1 MSVLPISNGKPFIEN
16 DDIRE
21 VIKSLKSG
29 FLSQGDSI
37 SQFEELFKKKFKC
50 KFSIACNS
58 GTSAIYLAMHSIN
71 VKKND
76 SIILPS
82 INFIAAANVAN
93 LFEAKIYFADVDIHT
108 GQVSVETVLKC
119 IKKNK
124 IKKVKAIVNMYLSG
138 NLRQILNFYKL
149 KKKLNCYLIEDACH
163 ALGSYYYHKKKKFF
177 IGSCE
182 HSDICTFSFHP
193 LKTITT
199 GEGGLI
205 STNNKKIY
213 ERSKLFRSHGI
224 IKTDKHYKYNVTSPG
239 LNLRLS
245 NINASLGISQF
256 KKIDK
261 FTLKRKKI
269 FDFYYN
275 NLDGYKN
282 IIKIS
287 QTEKN
292 TFSSNHLV
300 IANFNFLKLKINKD
314 NFIKI
319 LLRDKIVIHYHYIPN
334 INFKCYKSNDISNFK
349 GALSHFKNAISL
361 PIYYKLSITEL
372 KKVEKKIKS
381 VVDRYIL

>member
-1 MSVLPISNGKPFIEN
+1 MSVLPISNGKPYIES
-16 DDIRE
+16 DDIKE

-29 FLSQGDSI
+29 FLSQGNSI
-37 SQFEELFKKKFKC
+37 DQFERLFEKKLKC

-76 SIILPS
+76 VIILPT
-82 INFIAAANVAN
+82 INFTAAANVAN
-93 LFEAKIYFADVDIHT
+93 LFQAKIYFADVDIQT
-108 GQVSVETVLKC
+108 GQLSVESVTKC
-119 IKKNK
+119 LKKNK
-124 IKKVKAIVNMYLSG
+124 IKKVKAIINMYISG
-138 NLRQILNFYKL
+138 NLREILNFYKL

-163 ALGSYYYHKKKKFF
+163 ALGSYYYFKKKKIF
-177 IGSCE
+177 IGSCK

-213 ERSKLFRSHGI
+213 EKSKLFRSHGI
-224 IKTDKHYKYNVTSPG
+224 IKSKKHWKYNVISPG

-261 FTLKRKKI
+261 FTIKRKKI

-275 NLDGYKN
+275 KLNGYKN
-282 IIKIS
+282 IIRIPN
-287 QTEKN
+287 TEKN

-300 IANFNFLKLKINKD
+300 IAYFNFSKLKINKD
-314 NFIKI
+314 TLIKI
-319 LLRDKIVIHYHYIPN
+319 LLKDKIIIHYHYIPN
-334 INFKCYKSNDISNFK
+334 INFKCYKHKNSSNFI
-349 GALSHFKNAISL
+349 GTLNHFNNAISL
-361 PIYYKLSITEL
+361 PIHYKLSLTEL
-372 KKVEKKIKS
+372 KRVEKKIKL
-381 VVDRYIL
+381 VVDQYIL

>member
-1 MSVLPISNGKPFIEN
+1 MSVLPISNGKPYIES
-16 DDIRE
+16 DDIKE

-37 SQFEELFKKKFKC
+37 NQFEKLFKKKFKC

-58 GTSAIYLAMHSIN
+58 GTSAIYLAMHSIG

-76 SIILPS
+76 VIILPS

-93 LFEAKIYFADVDIHT
+93 LFEAKIYFADVDIQT
-108 GQVSVETVLKC
+108 GQLSIESVTRC

-124 IKKVKAIVNMYLSG
+124 IKKVKAIINMYLSG
-138 NLRQILNFYKL
+138 NLRQVSDFYKL

-163 ALGSYYYHKKKKFF
+163 ALGSYYYYKNKKFF
-177 IGSCE
+177 IGSCK

-205 STNNKKIY
+205 TTNDKKIY
-213 ERSKLFRSHGI
+213 NKSKLFRSHGI
-224 IKTDKHYKYNVTSPG
+224 IKTNKHWKYNVISPG

-275 NLDGYKN
+275 NLNKYRN
-282 IIKIS
+282 VIKIL

-300 IANFNFLKLKINKD
+300 IANFNFSKLKIDKD
-314 NFIKI
+314 NFIKF
-319 LLRDKIVIHYHYIPN
+319 LLKDKIVIHYHYIPN
-334 INFKCYKSNDISNFK
+334 INFKFYKSKNLSNFE
-349 GALSHFKNAISL
+349 GTLNHFKNAVSL
-361 PIYYKLSITEL
+361 PIHYKLSLTEL
-372 KKVEKKIKS
+372 KRVEKKIKLI
-381 VVDRYIL
+381 VDRYIL

>member
-163 ALGSYYYHKKKKFF
+163 ALGSYYYHKKKKN
-177 IGSCE
+177 
-182 HSDICTFSFHP
+182 FH
-193 LKTITT
+193 
-199 GEGGLI
+199 
-205 STNNKKIY
+205 
-213 ERSKLFRSHGI
+213 R
-224 IKTDKHYKYNVTSPG
+224 
-239 LNLRLS
+239 
-245 NINASLGISQF
+245 
-256 KKIDK
+256 
-261 FTLKRKKI
+261 
-269 FDFYYN
+269 
-275 NLDGYKN
+275 
-282 IIKIS
+282 
-287 QTEKN
+287 
-292 TFSSNHLV
+292 
-300 IANFNFLKLKINKD
+300 FL
-314 NFIKI
+314 
-319 LLRDKIVIHYHYIPN
+319 
-334 INFKCYKSNDISNFK
+334 
-349 GALSHFKNAISL
+349 
-361 PIYYKLSITEL
+361 
-372 KKVEKKIKS
+372 
-381 VVDRYIL
+381 

>member
-1 MSVLPISNGKPFIEN
+1 MSVLPISNGKPYIES
-16 DDIRE
+16 DDIKE

-37 SQFEELFKKKFKC
+37 NQFENLFKKKLKC
-50 KFSIACNS
+50 NFSIACNS
-58 GTSAIYLAMHSIN
+58 GTSAIYLAMYSID

-76 SIILPS
+76 VIILPS
-82 INFIAAANVAN
+82 INFIAAANVAS
-93 LFEAKIYFADVDIHT
+93 LFKAKIYFADVDIHT
-108 GQVSVETVLKC
+108 GQLSVDNVIKC
-119 IKKNK
+119 IKENK
-124 IKKVKAIVNMYLSG
+124 IKRVKAIINMYLSG
-138 NLRQILNFYKL
+138 NLREISNFYKL

-163 ALGSYYYHKKKKFF
+163 ALGSYYYYKKKKFF
-177 IGSCE
+177 IGSCK

-199 GEGGLI
+199 GEGGLM

-213 ERSKLFRSHGI
+213 EKSKLFKSHGI
-224 IKTDKHYKYNVTSPG
+224 IKTNKHWKYNVISPG

-275 NLDGYKN
+275 KLNGYKN
-282 IIKIS
+282 VIKIIR
-287 QTEKN
+287 TEKN

-314 NFIKI
+314 TLIKI
-319 LLRDKIVIHYHYIPN
+319 LLKDKIIIHYHYIPN
-334 INFKCYKSNDISNFK
+334 INFKCYKPKNSSNFK
-349 GALSHFKNAISL
+349 GTLNHFNNAISL
-361 PIYYKLSITEL
+361 PIHYKLSLTEL
-372 KKVEKKIKS
+372 KRVEKKIKA